1 MQSSKN
7 RKFGAKMNF
16 RSLSCAPINEHGVVY
31 LFGVL
36 QDVLDYKVESIQ
48 AGFPDCI
55 ARRSLRNGRWEEVR
69 IEFEFNSM
77 SFAHHKHDPYGVDII
92 VCWNHNWKDCPEHIE
107 VIELSSM
114 IGKIEE
120 IKEEIKKPKQLSEY
134 NRFSQEKRLEGLSFT
149 EIANLWGELKKGK
162 KGKSQAKLSD
172 WQLFCR
178 EKRLAGVEFSE
189 ISKLWRESKKGKA

>member
-1 MQSSKN
+1 MQS
-7 RKFGAKMNF
+7 RKRRQFGTKINC

-55 ARRSLRNGRWEEVR
+55 ARRSLGNGRWEEVR

-77 SFAHHKHDPYGVDII
+77 SFVHHKHDPDGVDII
-92 VCWNHNWKDCPEHIE
+92 VCWHHNWKDCPEHIE

-114 IGKIEE
+114 ISKIEE

-134 NRFSQEKRLEGLSFT
+134 NQFSQEKRLEGLSFA
-149 EIANLWGELKKGK
+149 EIAHLWREKKKGN
-162 KGKSQAKLSD
+162 KGKSQQKLTE
-172 WQLFCR
+172 WQLFCQ
-178 EKRLAGVEFSE
+178 EKRLAGVDFGE